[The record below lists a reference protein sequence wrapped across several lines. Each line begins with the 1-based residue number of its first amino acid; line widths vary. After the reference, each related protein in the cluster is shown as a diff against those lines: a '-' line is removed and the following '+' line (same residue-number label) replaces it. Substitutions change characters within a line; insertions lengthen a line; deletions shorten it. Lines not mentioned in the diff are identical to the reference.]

1 MVDVYSPKYLYT
13 SDNSPVQYGS
23 IYEIKR
29 YLKRERPPGLRG
41 YLRDLDEYAKRIQ
54 LGTHQGVAHRKEGEY
69 NYNLYPHKG
78 EFFECDL
85 MDGWS
90 ANS

>member
-13 SDNSPVQYGS
+13 CDISPVQNGS

-41 YLRDLDEYAKRIQ
+41 HLRDFDEYAKRIHIRV
-54 LGTHQGVAHRKEGEY
+54 LRIEKRGSTITTSIHTRMSFSSVI
-69 NYNLYPHKG
+69 
-78 EFFECDL
+78 
-85 MDGWS
+85 
-90 ANS
+90 